1 MCPSFSDLHSDQTPA
16 RHLALNCWFKINTDS
31 ASSPSSSTECG
42 CLSRTQCTLTTKL
55 SVSFCVLSIS
65 FITAYPPHVCH
76 YSLRASSSFSAG
88 LLNCLCQSLHLSP
101 LTPTRQS
108 VSKQLELHAS
118 SMWTVPL
125 TEILSV
131 PLLEASRTRSSLL
144 KSHTCSATLPTFL
157 HNKPTINPTMPQ
169 LTFDKN
175 TCRIYSNTQS
185 L

>member
-157 HNKPTINPTMPQ
+157 HNNQ
-169 LTFDKN
+169 
-175 TCRIYSNTQS
+175 SNNATVNVWQKHVS
-185 L
+185 DLQ

>member
-175 TCRIYSNTQS
+175 MCRIYSNTQS

>member
-1 MCPSFSDLHSDQTPA
+1 MCPSVSDLHSDQTLA

-31 ASSPSSSTECG
+31 ASSPSSSIECG
-42 CLSRTQCTLTTKL
+42 CLSHTQCTLTTKL

-65 FITAYPPHVCH
+65 FITAYLPHVCH
-76 YSLRASSSFSAG
+76 YCLRASSSFSAS
-88 LLNCLCQSLHLSP
+88 LLHCLCVSLHLSS

-118 SMWTVPL
+118 SMWTLPL

-131 PLLEASRTRSSLL
+131 PLLETSHTHSSLL

-157 HNKPTINPTMPQ
+157 HNKPTITATTPQ
-169 LTFDKN
+169 LTFD
-175 TCRIYSNTQS
+175 
-185 L
+185 